1 MNGNKFLGWGLP
13 LLVAVVPFAA
23 FFTLGLRYFYINGAW
38 WGDGGIL
45 ASLMWHSGWWL
56 KTPLVS
62 GGQSYLATHIVP
74 VFWLTS
80 GLSLLLP
87 LTRVQFFAVFL
98 GAVQGLMALPVYVLL
113 ARLGLARPW
122 AAALAVLFAF
132 NGMVL
137 AASCNPHFELLIIA
151 TGMAFLAAFSCGR
164 VWLARLFFVLCLIT
178 REDAGFHLGLLL
190 FAGGLGLYWQGVD
203 RERLRPLF
211 GYAAAAFC
219 WSVAAVAVQ
228 HVAFPGGEA
237 LTRVYLGKPPFADL
251 TLIVLATRL
260 EFYLVYRL
268 YLVLPLAVTLILARR
283 CRVPGLLAG
292 FAACLPWLGLNW
304 LAVSPIAGT
313 LSNYYPFPMI
323 FGLFWPLA
331 NQAMAKQL
339 GARKALNDR
348 QAVLVFAVALLSSFV
363 GLWGLQN
370 PQNLRFPEEFFGM
383 LSVTR
388 QQATEQAMV
397 GFRQAELGRV
407 VVDGSVIALDP
418 NHFRRSQWVLTRQTV
433 LPNTVIFFP
442 HGPGTKPCLRLA
454 KQAGLT
460 QYYEVPG
467 TALRIA
473 TDKALNLKAL
483 NLTPWTP
490 PQ

>member
-80 GLSLLLP
+80 GLSWLLP

-98 GAVQGLMALPVYVLL
+98 GVVQGLMPLPVYALL

-122 AAALAVLFAF
+122 AAVLALVFAF

-151 TGMAFLAAFSCGR
+151 AGMAFLAAFSCGR
-164 VWLARLFFVLCLIT
+164 VWLARLFFLLCLIT

-203 RERLRPLF
+203 RARLRPLF

-228 HVAFPGGEA
+228 HMAFPGGGA
-237 LTRVYLGKPPFADL
+237 LTRVYLGKPPFAKL
-251 TLIVLATRL
+251 TPAVLVTRL

-283 CRVPGLLAG
+283 WHVPGLFAG
-292 FAACLPWLGLNW
+292 FVACLPWLGLNW
-304 LAVSPIAGT
+304 LAVQAIPGT

-323 FGLFWPLA
+323 FGLFWPLVH
-331 NQAMAKQL
+331 QAMAKRL
-339 GARKALNDR
+339 GARRVLNDR
-348 QAVLVFAVALLSSFV
+348 QAVLVFAAALAASFA

-370 PQNLRFPEEFFGM
+370 PQKLRFPEEFFGVPS
-383 LSVTR
+383 LAH

-397 GFRQAELGRV
+397 SFRRAELGRV

-418 NHFRRSQWVLTRQTV
+418 NHFRRSQWVLTPQPV
-433 LPNTVIFFP
+433 LPDTVIFFL
-442 HGPGTKPCLRLA
+442 HGPGTKPSLKLA

-483 NLTPWTP
+483 NLTPWTSR
-490 PQ
+490 Q